1 MSFKKVRDAHRTENT
16 EDYLEIIADLL
27 NVKGEARIVDIASK
41 LDIAQATANKT
52 IQRLQNQ
59 GFVKKEPYRS
69 IFLTLKGQQVAS
81 ISKKRHII
89 VLTFLKNLGLDQ
101 NQYIA
106 YVHQNT
112 KATHVHI
119 IANRI
124 NHQGK
129 ALNDS
134 YIGFKAQNS
143 AEKIALENGLKTA
156 KEIRHELHFE
166 KEVLKELNKPLKEE
180 I

>member
-1 MSFKKVRDAHRTENT
+1 MSFKKVRDAHKSENT

-89 VLTFLKNLGLDQ
+89 VLTFLKNLGLD
-101 NQYIA
+101 I
-106 YVHQNT
+106 
-112 KATHVHI
+112 
-119 IANRI
+119 
-124 NHQGK
+124 
-129 ALNDS
+129 
-134 YIGFKAQNS
+134 
-143 AEKIALENGLKTA
+143 KTA
-156 KEIRHELHFE
+156 EADAEGIEHHVSDKTLKKME
-166 KEVLKELNKPLKEE
+166 KFNKRF
-180 I
+180 

>member
-1 MSFKKVRDAHRTENT
+1 MSFKKVRDAHKTENT

-27 NVKGEARIVDIASK
+27 NAKGEARIVDIASK

-89 VLTFLKNLGLDQ
+89 VLTFLKNLGLD
-101 NQYIA
+101 I
-106 YVHQNT
+106 
-112 KATHVHI
+112 
-119 IANRI
+119 
-124 NHQGK
+124 
-129 ALNDS
+129 
-134 YIGFKAQNS
+134 
-143 AEKIALENGLKTA
+143 KTA
-156 KEIRHELHFE
+156 EADAEGIEHHVSDKT
-166 KEVLKELNKPLKEE
+166 LKKMDQFNKKKLNFL
-180 I
+180 

>member
-1 MSFKKVRDAHRTENT
+1 MSFKKVRDAHKSENT

-89 VLTFLKNLGLDQ
+89 VLTFLKNLGLD
-101 NQYIA
+101 I
-106 YVHQNT
+106 
-112 KATHVHI
+112 
-119 IANRI
+119 
-124 NHQGK
+124 
-129 ALNDS
+129 
-134 YIGFKAQNS
+134 
-143 AEKIALENGLKTA
+143 KTA
-156 KEIRHELHFE
+156 EADAERIEHHVSDKT
-166 KEVLKELNKPLKEE
+166 LKKMEQFNKKF
-180 I
+180 

>member
-1 MSFKKVRDAHRTENT
+1 MSFKKVRDAHKSENT

-89 VLTFLKNLGLDQ
+89 VLTFLKNLGLD
-101 NQYIA
+101 I
-106 YVHQNT
+106 
-112 KATHVHI
+112 
-119 IANRI
+119 
-124 NHQGK
+124 
-129 ALNDS
+129 
-134 YIGFKAQNS
+134 
-143 AEKIALENGLKTA
+143 KTA
-156 KEIRHELHFE
+156 AADAEGIEHHVSDKT
-166 KEVLKELNKPLKEE
+166 LKKMEQFNKKF
-180 I
+180 